1 MKNDSGKSFC
11 ISTSKYWHVFLAG
24 DGNSPFGLWWPRE
37 QKEWL
42 ETWRSLA
49 GNKHALVSFTFHLM
63 RMIHFGIAQGRTTRQ
78 MRAMHT
84 CISTTRRT
92 GSRENGE
99 LSSLGSWMRGQLEGS
114 NEVIK
119 FMFVDCKHGQAVNLF
134 VNCELRDILQ
144 LAIR

>member
-24 DGNSPFGLWWPRE
+24 DGNSPFGLWWPQE

-42 ETWRSLA
+42 ETWRGLDGSERV
-49 GNKHALVSFTFHLM
+49 LVSFASHLM
-63 RMIHFGIAQGRTTRQ
+63 WMIHFRPAQGRTTRQ
-78 MRAMHT
+78 MRERHT
-84 CISTTRRT
+84 CIPIAGMTA
-92 GSRENGE
+92 SREMVRFLLWVRGC
-99 LSSLGSWMRGQLEGS
+99 GQLEGA

-119 FMFVDCKHGQAVNLF
+119 SMFVDYKHGQAVNLF

-144 LAIR
+144 L

>member
-24 DGNSPFGLWWPRE
+24 DGNSPFGLWWPQE

-42 ETWRSLA
+42 ESWRGLD
-49 GNKHALVSFTFHLM
+49 GDERVLVSFTFHLM
-63 RMIHFGIAQGRTTRQ
+63 RMIHFRLTQGRTTRQ
-78 MRAMHT
+78 MREMHT
-84 CISTTRRT
+84 CISIAGMT
-92 GSRENGE
+92 GSREMVSFLLWTRGC
-99 LSSLGSWMRGQLEGS
+99 GQLEGS

-119 FMFVDCKHGQAVNLF
+119 FTFVDCKHGQAVNLF

-144 LAIR
+144 L